1 MSFGGRFL
9 FFNTVYQSI
18 VSCMQC
24 FFDRLELRCLDVL
37 CAALY
42 FYKAL
47 SRHVASVNLE
57 HTNKIRLSQ
66 LLCLSDFSYVL
77 ANVKILLDFL
87 LHNITP
93 SGLNLVQLGLF
104 YEFTMI

>member
-1 MSFGGRFL
+1 
-9 FFNTVYQSI
+9 
-18 VSCMQC
+18 MQC
-24 FFDRLELRCLDVL
+24 FFDRLELRCLNML

-57 HTNKIRLSQ
+57 HADKIGLPQ
-66 LLCLSDFSYVL
+66 LPSLSDFSYIRTDV
-77 ANVKILLDFL
+77 NILLDFL
-87 LHNITP
+87 FHINTP
-93 SGLNLVQLGLF
+93 SGLSLVHLGLF